1 MPELMV
7 ETPREERASVE
18 AAGESGDEDKLT
30 LELLGKAVVR
40 LMKQDIS
47 ERYAK
52 TRKITDEDW
61 EFCEKI
67 DWHPVDELPLKE
79 SFKKELEKARKEPSG
94 KTMTREEFKKWCDG
108 L

>member
-1 MPELMV
+1 MAELMV
-7 ETPREERASVE
+7 EARRESRESEVVAESAGAAKLSKEFIARAVIM
-18 AAGESGDEDKLT
+18 
-30 LELLGKAVVR
+30 
-40 LMKQDIS
+40 LMKRDIS

-52 TRKITDEDW
+52 THEVTDEDW

-79 SFKKELEKARKEPSG
+79 SFVKELEKARKEPSG
-94 KTMTREEFKKWCDG
+94 KAMTREEFKKWCDG